1 MCGCRG
7 RANVQQLVAV
17 LFAGVQKDH
26 SLNPGWLRHRLGSHC
41 LQAVFP
47 KGAKMSLGLPES
59 VLWVLTLD
67 SLIACFLQNIQ
78 KRALGWESQASPVGS
93 HLQQV
98 NQNGV
103 VLHQAE
109 LGFAAYG
116 WSSPTASCHSTFLAC
131 ADAKTT
137 LDGSGEWLEW
147 KGAIK
152 LLRRYCGF

>member
-1 MCGCRG
+1 
-7 RANVQQLVAV
+7 
-17 LFAGVQKDH
+17 
-26 SLNPGWLRHRLGSHC
+26 
-41 LQAVFP
+41 
-47 KGAKMSLGLPES
+47 MSLGLPES

-78 KRALGWESQASPVGS
+78 KRALGWESQPSPVGS

-109 LGFAAYG
+109 LGFVAYG

-137 LDGSGEWLEW
+137 LEGSGEWLEW

-152 LLRRYCGF
+152 LLHRYCGF